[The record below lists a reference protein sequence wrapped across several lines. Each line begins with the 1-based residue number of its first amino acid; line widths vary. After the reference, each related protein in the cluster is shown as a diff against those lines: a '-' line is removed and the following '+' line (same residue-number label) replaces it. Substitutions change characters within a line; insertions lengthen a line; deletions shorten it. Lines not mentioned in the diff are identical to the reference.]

1 MATMLSRNNLFSFVA
16 LSMFICV
23 PVLADDSP
31 ISSSD
36 FAGTHVNTQRT
47 GAAAGPLNGQVQA
60 DTFRI
65 RRATS
70 SNTILRGS
78 QPAKLTGTIETNK
91 VTVPHT
97 TLVESA
103 DYSAAIKAPPP
114 EPPKKKGS
122 SVWFQSRDGGYFD
135 FTGQVKGV
143 VRGDLLYKY
152 GGTFQDGTEVPDY
165 PVTVNFAG
173 HTYRPFVRKWVQQ

>member
-16 LSMFICV
+16 LSMLCFV
-23 PVLADDSP
+23 PAIADDSA
-31 ISSSD
+31 ISTSD
-36 FAGTHVNTQRT
+36 YSETHVNTQ
-47 GAAAGPLNGQVQA
+47 AAGNASRPLNGQVQA

-65 RRATS
+65 RRGAP

-103 DYSAAIKAPPP
+103 DYSAAFKAPAP
-114 EPPKKKGS
+114 EPPKKKGT